1 MKKLIA
7 CLMMMLIA
15 SSWTVSQSTS
25 VSNDDLAK
33 ALIENKFELAKMIE
47 DYYKQDATIK
57 DLEGKLL
64 EIQREQVQANALTQ
78 AMQATID
85 QLKERGE
92 VMKELILASM
102 ETNKKQVQE
111 FTKALNEE
119 KRRGNKK
126 MLWGIV
132 GGVIFGLI
140 LGVVAK

>member
-1 MKKLIA
+1 
-7 CLMMMLIA
+7 MMMLIA

>member
-1 MKKLIA
+1 
-7 CLMMMLIA
+7 MLIA

-132 GGVIFGLI
+132 GGAIFGLI

>member
-1 MKKLIA
+1 
-7 CLMMMLIA
+7 MLIA

>member
-1 MKKLIA
+1 
-7 CLMMMLIA
+7 MMMLIA

-78 AMQATID
+78 AMQATIN

-92 VMKELILASM
+92 VMKELILASQ

-126 MLWGIV
+126 MLWGTVV
-132 GGVIFGLI
+132 GVVFGII